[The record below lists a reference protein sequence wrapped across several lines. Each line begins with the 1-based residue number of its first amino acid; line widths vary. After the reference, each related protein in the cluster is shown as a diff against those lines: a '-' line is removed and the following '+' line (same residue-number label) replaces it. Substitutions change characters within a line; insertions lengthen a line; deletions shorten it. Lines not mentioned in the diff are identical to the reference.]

1 MLMVNIEGLGAT
13 PVGTIYGIGRNYADH
28 ARELGNPEPSEEP
41 VVFLKAASSI
51 RGLENGVVAYADQT
65 LHYEAELVVR
75 IGQIVALG
83 TEPQGWSAID
93 AVGLGV
99 DLTHR
104 DKQSELKAKGLPW
117 SLAKSFAGASI
128 VTPMVP
134 AEAWN
139 GVTDFQFKFYLE
151 NTLRQQGDT
160 RNMIFSVPH
169 IIRFLSR
176 TNNLLPG
183 DLIFTGTPAGVGPI
197 EPGQTFRLELCNPQ
211 RAWTG
216 RM

>member
-1 MLMVNIEGLGAT
+1 MLMINIEGLGAA

-51 RGLENGVVAYADQT
+51 RGLENGVVAYANQT

-75 IGQIVALG
+75 IGEFVALG
-83 TEPQGWSAID
+83 ADPQGWSAID
-93 AVGLGV
+93 AIGLGI

-134 AEAWN
+134 AKSWS
-139 GVTDFQFKFYLE
+139 GVTDFEFKFYLE
-151 NTLRQQGDT
+151 NALRQQGDT
-160 RNMIFSVPH
+160 RKMIFSVPD

-197 EPGQTFRLELCNPQ
+197 GPGQKFRLELYNPQ

>member
-1 MLMVNIEGLGAT
+1 MVDIEGLGAV
-13 PVGTIYGIGRNYADH
+13 PVGTIYGIGRNYSDH

-93 AVGLGV
+93 AVGLGI

-117 SLAKSFAGASI
+117 SLAKSFTGASI
-128 VTPMVP
+128 VTPMV
-134 AEAWN
+134 AAQTWN
-139 GVTDFQFKFYLE
+139 GITDFQFKFYLD
-151 NTLRQQGDT
+151 NVLRQQGDS
-160 RNMIFSVPH
+160 RNMIFSIPH
-169 IIRFLSR
+169 IIRFLSK

-197 EPGQTFRLELCNPQ
+197 SPGQTFRLELCDPH
-211 RAWTG
+211 RVWAG
-216 RM
+216 HM

>member
-1 MLMVNIEGLGAT
+1 MITIEGLGTAS
-13 PVGTIYGIGRNYADH
+13 VGTIYGIGRNFADH
-28 ARELGNPEPSEEP
+28 ARELGNPEPAEEP

-51 RGLENGVVAYADQT
+51 RDIDAGLVAYGNQT

-75 IGQIVALG
+75 IGHTVTLG
-83 TEPQGWSAID
+83 GESPGWKAID
-93 AVGLGV
+93 AVGLGI

-104 DKQSELKAKGLPW
+104 DKQNELKAKGLPW

-128 VTPMVP
+128 VTPMIPVQSL
-134 AEAWN
+134 A
-139 GVTDFQFKFYLE
+139 GLTDFKFKFYLE
-151 NTLRQQGDT
+151 NSLRQDGDT
-160 RNMIFSVPH
+160 KKMIFSVPE

-183 DLIFTGTPAGVGPI
+183 DLIFTGTPSGVGPI
-197 EPGQTFRLELCNPQ
+197 SPGQSFRLELCNPQ
-211 RAWTG
+211 RVWIG